1 MKNQYSLEWLI
12 SFSKFIYTFRDIER
26 TMYTK
31 INDRM
36 ENDSEHS
43 YQFAMICWYII
54 STKWLSLSLD
64 KVIKYALVHDL
75 VEIYAWDTDT
85 FWSVELKNSKEEREK
100 NAFEKIK
107 KEFTKFH
114 EMINCISEYEQ
125 KDNEEAKFVYAID
138 KIIAPI
144 NIYNSNWF
152 QRKDKKITFEWLLDN
167 KSKKIEISNDANEI
181 WIELCL
187 LLEKNKKELFVEC

>member
-85 FWSVELKNSKEEREK
+85 FWSVELKNSKEERGK
-100 NAFEKIK
+100 YAFEKIK
-107 KEFTKFH
+107 KEFTEFH
-114 EMINCISEYEQ
+114 EMINYISEYEQ

>member
-54 STKWLSLSLD
+54 STKWLILSLD